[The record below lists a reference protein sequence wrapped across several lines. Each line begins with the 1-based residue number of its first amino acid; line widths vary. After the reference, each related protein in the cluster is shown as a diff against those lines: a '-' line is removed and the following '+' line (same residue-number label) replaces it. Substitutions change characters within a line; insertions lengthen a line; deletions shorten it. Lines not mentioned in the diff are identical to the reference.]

1 MATEETVDKKISRKT
16 AKEWRK
22 DLLKR
27 SLKNLPDPHR
37 EGKARE
43 GVSKRFYKAIPKFR
57 GIEKAMTLGSYL
69 KGGQKPTTTSGPEI
83 KKPTKKLTPL
93 KSGGRAAFKHGKYVK
108 VATPHADIAKY
119 VEKDSSKSPEHYRKE
134 GSTLKMG
141 KKRGGRR
148 MGRATRDPG
157 KKFKVKIPAIELVKE
172 GPRNE
177 KFGLRIRK
185 SLGGAATHGFNT
197 KILRS

>member
-93 KSGGRAAFKHGKYVK
+93 KSGGRAAFKHG
-108 VATPHADIAKY
+108 
-119 VEKDSSKSPEHYRKE
+119 
-134 GSTLKMG
+134 
-141 KKRGGRR
+141 
-148 MGRATRDPG
+148 
-157 KKFKVKIPAIELVKE
+157 
-172 GPRNE
+172 
-177 KFGLRIRK
+177 
-185 SLGGAATHGFNT
+185 GAATHGFNT
-197 KILRS
+197 KILRKD